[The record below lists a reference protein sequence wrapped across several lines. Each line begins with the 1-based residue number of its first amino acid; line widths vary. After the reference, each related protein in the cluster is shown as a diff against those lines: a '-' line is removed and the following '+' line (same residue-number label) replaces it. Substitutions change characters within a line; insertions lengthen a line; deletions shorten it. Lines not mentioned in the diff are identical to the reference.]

1 MKTETTT
8 WSEFLKVRK
17 ATAEEKYLHQ
27 KKKNPKEQDFESHG
41 EGSKWELGHL
51 KLQQNSPICQS
62 QQNRLAS
69 SYDWHSSL
77 KRETH

>member
-27 KKKNPKEQDFESHG
+27 KKKNPKEQDCESDHLIRSFEITTEFTNLSVPA
-41 EGSKWELGHL
+41 E
-51 KLQQNSPICQS
+51 
-62 QQNRLAS
+62 
-69 SYDWHSSL
+69 
-77 KRETH
+77 